1 MLSLILRRRHRFRR
15 RRAAAAIHVDG
26 GRRSAPSSR
35 RSVGP
40 THVSGLRASAAVE
53 RLAPD
58 NTVSHT
64 NTKQTDSYSPSK
76 RAMAT
81 MSGRRRGE
89 PAATPNPVVKHAMRH
104 APLIGRIS
112 TLIESPSTNHPS
124 EPRSIALNPPA
135 SQYNSIERPPIRR
148 KENDS
153 LSGNFALLNELEL
166 Y

>member
-15 RRAAAAIHVDG
+15 RRAAAAIDG

-35 RSVGP
+35 RSVAP

-58 NTVSHT
+58 YTVSHT

-89 PAATPNPVVKHAMRH
+89 PAAIPNPVVKHAMRH

-124 EPRSIALNPPA
+124 EPRSIDLNLPVQLDREA
-135 SQYNSIERPPIRR
+135 S
-148 KENDS
+148 DS
-153 LSGNFALLNELEL
+153 EKGKRFSVGEFRAIKRT
-166 Y
+166 